1 MDLVPLPKQL
11 AFLINDVAR
20 LLRRRFDQRA
30 QTLGLTRAQWQ
41 VLTYVGRNEGT
52 NQAGLADFME
62 VEPITLSR
70 HIDRMQA
77 AGLVE
82 RRPDPGD
89 RRAHRLY
96 LTEEG
101 RPILAKLRALGSDV
115 LNDVLAG
122 VSDEDA
128 ERLVETLLAMRGNLT
143 CKPETPA
150 PERKLAS

>member
-1 MDLVPLPKQL
+1 MDPIPLPKQL

-20 LLRRRFDQRA
+20 LLRRRYDQRA

-52 NQAGLADFME
+52 NQASLADFME

-82 RRPDPGD
+82 RRPDPND
-89 RRAHRLY
+89 RRAYRIY

-101 RPILAKLRALGSDV
+101 RPILAKLRVLGTEV
-115 LNDVLAG
+115 LDEVLAG
-122 VSDEDA
+122 VPEQDA
-128 ERLVETLLAMRGNLT
+128 ERLIETLLALRGNLT
-143 CKPETPA
+143 SKPETLVS
-150 PERKLAS
+150 ERKAAS